1 MTADDVKRLEE
12 LLRYLDRWKR
22 AQNRYYKWIYTEWA
36 RRKAAYTAVGRRGR
50 NALLSALHRNLKFD
64 RGGRVLASLAVKRKF
79 RGQTDRILAA
89 VVETGEEVFG
99 IRGERNRAGI
109 YIGTLDEPTKK
120 LALAELKTAFKK
132 AESA

>member
-1 MTADDVKRLEE
+1 M
-12 LLRYLDRWKR
+12 
-22 AQNRYYKWIYTEWA
+22 
-36 RRKAAYTAVGRRGR
+36 
-50 NALLSALHRNLKFD
+50 
-64 RGGRVLASLAVKRKF
+64 LASLAVKRKF